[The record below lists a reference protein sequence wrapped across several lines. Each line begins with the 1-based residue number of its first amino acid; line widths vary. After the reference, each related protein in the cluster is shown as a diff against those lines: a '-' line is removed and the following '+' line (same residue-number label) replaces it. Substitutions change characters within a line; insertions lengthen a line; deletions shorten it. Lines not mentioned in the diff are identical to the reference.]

1 MLKRTDNAGSWAII
15 DNKRTP
21 TNPRNLELFANLNDA
36 DNTFT
41 AVDFLSNGFQII
53 NTSNTYNANGDTFIY
68 MAFAA
73 DPDTEAPTL
82 ASSFNIE
89 TYTGTSA
96 TQSISGLGFSP
107 NLIWLKER
115 SGTDRHVLIDT
126 IRGANSQL
134 SSNDSNAETTYS
146 SNLESFDTNGFT
158 LGSATE
164 TNGSGETY
172 VGWTWKADDNEPTIY
187 GGPAKAVYKFEDNAN
202 DVTGNNNATA
212 NSITYATGK
221 FNKAAVFNGSSGDI
235 DLPADIESSTMA
247 VSLWAYLDDNA
258 PTNQI
263 IIEFDNGYGLNFPS
277 FASGKLAAQWANSN
291 ANHTLSNST
300 LSNGQWYHIAANFRS
315 GATDLYINGV
325 KQTTGGTASDYL
337 TADQNTIGS
346 RRSGEFFDGMID
358 QVRIYN
364 GNFQQIQVDELY
376 AETVSDNDD
385 LELGGPPEILISANA
400 NAGFSIV
407 KFTNSSPGSNA
418 RILHGLS
425 ATPNMII
432 VKRTDGTENWYV
444 YHSSMG
450 TSKFMRLD
458 LTDAQG
464 TATNLFN
471 TVNSTVFNPSFT
483 NTAGQTCIAY
493 CFHDISNYQKF
504 GSYTGN
510 GSSTGPSVTLG
521 FRADWI
527 LIKRYDAV
535 EDWKVI
541 DSVRGFANTLEPNSS
556 GAEETGNNSNFTITS
571 TGFQIGDTHGDFNAN
586 NGTYIYWAVAKNV
599 PSNTTLA
606 NSFKAVTY
614 TGNGGTQSITGVGF
628 RPDLIWV
635 KRRDGTG
642 NHYLQDTLRGLR
654 SQISSNLSAAATTYS
669 SNITSYDTDGF
680 TLGTSTDNNGNGQTF
695 VAWTWKAGNT
705 WQSNVDGTIPSIT
718 NTNTANGFSIVKYT
732 GTGSVAT
739 IGHGL
744 SAAPTFII
752 VKALVATANSNWTVY
767 HSSVGNTKALKL
779 STNAA
784 EDDQDGYWN
793 DTSPTATLFTV
804 KDYAVVNESAKEYIA
819 YCFHDVTG
827 YSKFGTYSGTG
838 SSQTITT
845 GFTPDFVITKKT
857 NGTDNWRMYDS
868 VRQNAQ
874 PFDEVMYP
882 NLSDGEDDNTNG
894 ISGTTATG
902 FTLGTGNL
910 SNNSGDTYIYIAFK
924 MN

>member
-1 MLKRTDNAGSWAII
+1 M
-15 DNKRTP
+15 
-21 TNPRNLELFANLNDA
+21 
-36 DNTFT
+36 
-41 AVDFLSNGFQII
+41 
-53 NTSNTYNANGDTFIY
+53 
-68 MAFAA
+68 
-73 DPDTEAPTL
+73 
-82 ASSFNIE
+82 
-89 TYTGTSA
+89 
-96 TQSISGLGFSP
+96 IS
-107 NLIWLKER
+107 
-115 SGTDRHVLIDT
+115 
-126 IRGANSQL
+126 
-134 SSNDSNAETTYS
+134 
-146 SNLESFDTNGFT
+146 
-158 LGSATE
+158 
-164 TNGSGETY
+164 
-172 VGWTWKADDNEPTIY
+172 
-187 GGPAKAVYKFEDNAN
+187 
-202 DVTGNNNATA
+202 
-212 NSITYATGK
+212 
-221 FNKAAVFNGSSGDI
+221 
-235 DLPADIESSTMA
+235 
-247 VSLWAYLDDNA
+247 
-258 PTNQI
+258 
-263 IIEFDNGYGLNFPS
+263 
-277 FASGKLAAQWANSN
+277 
-291 ANHTLSNST
+291 
-300 LSNGQWYHIAANFRS
+300 
-315 GATDLYINGV
+315 
-325 KQTTGGTASDYL
+325 
-337 TADQNTIGS
+337 
-346 RRSGEFFDGMID
+346 
-358 QVRIYN
+358 
-364 GNFQQIQVDELY
+364 
-376 AETVSDNDD
+376 
-385 LELGGPPEILISANA
+385 
-400 NAGFSIV
+400 
-407 KFTNSSPGSNA
+407 
-418 RILHGLS
+418 
-425 ATPNMII
+425 
-432 VKRTDGTENWYV
+432 
-444 YHSSMG
+444 
-450 TSKFMRLD
+450 
-458 LTDAQG
+458 
-464 TATNLFN
+464 
-471 TVNSTVFNPSFT
+471 
-483 NTAGQTCIAY
+483 Y
-493 CFHDISNYQKF
+493 CFHDVAGYQKIA
-504 GSYTGN
+504 SYTGDGN
-510 GSSTGPSVTLG
+510 NDRAVTTGFKPDFV
-521 FRADWI
+521 
-527 LIKRYDAV
+527 LIKSTVGADNWRLYDTARG
-535 EDWKVI
+535 I
-541 DSVRGFANTLEPNSS
+541 DEGGYLEPNRSDADDTS
-556 GAEETGNNSNFTITS
+556 NAPNLLMTSTGFTITS
-571 TGFQIGDTHGDFNAN
+571 GGVTAGNNAN
-586 NGTYIYWAVAKNV
+586 GNLYIYWAVAKNV